1 MERVFVDVS
10 GYSKS
15 QKLTTRVI
23 PELPLNDTSIK
34 TSEAMIY
41 FYLCFC
47 VIVLFPAPDV

>member
-15 QKLTTRVI
+15 QKLTRVI

-41 FYLCFC
+41 FYLYFC
-47 VIVLFPAPDV
+47 VIALFPAPDV